1 MISTEAGKIPIASRV
16 EMTKSQKWQRIP
28 TRLSFEHFQQF
39 VLPHLSTGSRGPAP
53 KLPLHRVFNLI
64 ETNQAANVLAKI
76 DAQNRN
82 LRHVSAPLP
91 DSANRAGNGAG
102 FIDGRCRHRIGHL
115 GDQSGKHLSFSH
127 QALFNRNPHRRI
139 GGSGRTIPSLQT
151 RVRKLKFI
159 AALH

>member
-1 MISTEAGKIPIASRV
+1 VISTEAGKIPIASRV

-39 VLPHLSTGSRGPAP
+39 VLPHLSTGSRGPVP

-91 DSANRAGNGAG
+91 DSASSRMPEGGAG
-102 FIDGRCRHRIGHL
+102 HSIISCRK
-115 GDQSGKHLSFSH
+115 SS
-127 QALFNRNPHRRI
+127 A
-139 GGSGRTIPSLQT
+139 
-151 RVRKLKFI
+151 V
-159 AALH
+159 